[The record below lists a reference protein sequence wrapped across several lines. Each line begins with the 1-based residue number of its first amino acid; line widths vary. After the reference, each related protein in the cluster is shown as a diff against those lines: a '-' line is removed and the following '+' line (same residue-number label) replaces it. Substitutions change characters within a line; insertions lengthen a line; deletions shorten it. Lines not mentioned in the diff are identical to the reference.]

1 MNAISMNN
9 LWNYLQGLSLSA
21 SNQRWLAERLLEN
34 AEKIDDE
41 CVMTDEEIRAGI
53 AVSFQQLKEVREG
66 KRTTR
71 KVEELLNELC
81 CCLGANSRN
90 ARNIIRGITHQS
102 L

>member
-1 MNAISMNN
+1 M
-9 LWNYLQGLSLSA
+9 
-21 SNQRWLAERLLEN
+21 EN

-71 KVEELLNELC
+71 KVEELLNEL
-81 CCLGANSRN
+81 
-90 ARNIIRGITHQS
+90 
-102 L
+102 

>member
-1 MNAISMNN
+1 MLCCGKSVILQSQNIKRKAMNAISMNN

-71 KVEELLNELC
+71 KVEELLNEL
-81 CCLGANSRN
+81 
-90 ARNIIRGITHQS
+90 
-102 L
+102 

>member
-1 MNAISMNN
+1 MHSQTVKETHMNAISMNN

-53 AVSFQQLKEVREG
+53 AVSFQQLKEAREG

-71 KVEELLNELC
+71 RVEELLNEL
-81 CCLGANSRN
+81 
-90 ARNIIRGITHQS
+90 
-102 L
+102 